1 MFGLRIE
8 GSAVHQY
15 ILPMKETLNVQDL
28 YKTLVEEVSR
38 LPDHSPEEIES
49 AAHHLEMLHYQNLL
63 ESVDRNFI
71 RYKKEDILRKLKEI
85 AIADIANLKANSTVV
100 EEWENSNVTPEENR
114 ARRMRFVC
122 REYKKLCALRS
133 NQPEAW
139 DEINELYYDD

>member
-1 MFGLRIE
+1 
-8 GSAVHQY
+8 
-15 ILPMKETLNVQDL
+15 MKETLDIQAL
-28 YKTLVEEVSR
+28 YRELAGEISR

-63 ESVDRNFI
+63 ESVDKNFI
-71 RYKKEDILRKLKEI
+71 RYRKEEVLKKLKEI
-85 AIADIANLKANSTVV
+85 AIADIANLKAGSTVV
-100 EEWENSNVTPEENR
+100 EEWDNPGVTPDENR
-114 ARRMRFVC
+114 ARRMRLIC